1 MSEEDLGQ
9 TNRIVSL
16 QRVSISDLRERNK
29 DAVFFIHKAVVN
41 L

>member
-29 DAVFFIHKAVVN
+29 DAVFLFIRQW
-41 L
+41 